1 MSKGL
6 LYCAAKDTDC
16 MEMYIGNGVCRR
28 NSCVRDDPEYLEKE
42 AAQEHRRNELL
53 QKERE
58 CRKEERTAATKI
70 RRQTNILSAEEALE
84 RKKKQMERLYTRGRT
99 RAADK
104 LSQEIGQLERRMRS
118 EL

>member
-42 AAQEHRRNELL
+42 AAQDRRRNELL

-58 CRKEERTAATKI
+58 HRREEQTAATKI
-70 RRQTNILSAEEALE
+70 RRQTNILTAKEELE
-84 RKKKQMERLYTRGRT
+84 RKKEKMERLYIRGMT

-104 LSQEIGQLERRMRS
+104 LSREIGEMERR
-118 EL
+118 LKA